1 MEKHVC
7 ASVKALKSF
16 RVYILHS
23 KIIGYVPSNNVKDI
37 LAQPNNE
44 GKRGKCI
51 AKLLEYDVELKPMKL
66 IKGQG
71 LARLLVDSNC
81 KALGLNYI
89 QNQSVIPV
97 SKDKD
102 KKL

>member
-1 MEKHVC
+1 M
-7 ASVKALKSF
+7 KALKSF

-23 KIIGYVPSNNVKDI
+23 KIISYVPSNNVKDM
-37 LAQPNNE
+37 LVQPENK
-44 GKRGKCI
+44 GKRGKWI
-51 AKLLEYDVELKPMKL
+51 VKLLEHDVELKTTKL

-71 LARLLVDSNC
+71 LEKLLIDSNC